1 MTGTA
6 DNLAPQAVL
15 LVSGDAKLVDR
26 LEQSLESLS
35 ETGKLMHVGRV
46 GEAVALLANI
56 SPDAILLDLTA
67 IDEPI
72 TSALAELS
80 GKCPLIALC
89 ADEPGARQNQ
99 ALTARQA
106 EAVDVFPRTQANG
119 PMLNQAIHHAIERAQ
134 HIRKIRQLE
143 EQLFHAQKMESL
155 GLLSGGVAHD
165 FNNLLVAILGHADVA
180 LRDTEDPQRVESCL
194 QGIKRA
200 SIRASD
206 LAAQLLSYTGKNEF
220 ELHPC
225 SLNRLIEE
233 MMQLLHASIAR
244 KVHLQLELADD
255 LPAVDMDPTQIR
267 QVVLNLITNAAESI
281 GENSGSIRVQTGLS
295 LLETPDADSQPSVQ
309 LTISDTGCGM
319 DEETLEQ
326 IFEPFFST
334 KVGGRGLGMAAVQGI
349 VARHKGVL
357 HAESQ
362 PDEGTTFQIAFP
374 ASSKPAETPTCQAE
388 HTPAPSSKTCRTVL
402 VIDDEE
408 DVREILQMMLES
420 TGLVVLTAADG
431 PEGIELFRRQSSHI
445 AAVLLDMTM
454 PRMSGVE
461 VLNELRVLDED
472 VPVLLCSGYGPQNTP
487 GKLPLDQIAGFIA
500 KPFEMDHLLE
510 TVFAVIEKSA
520 PPPAEQNDSNGDESP
535 SAHRSA
541 G

>member
-1 MTGTA
+1 M
-6 DNLAPQAVL
+6 
-15 LVSGDAKLVDR
+15 LVSSDAQLADR
-26 LEQSLESLS
+26 FEQSLESLS
-35 ETGKLMHVGRV
+35 ETGKLMHVARIK
-46 GEAVALLANI
+46 EAVALLANI
-56 SPDAILLDLTA
+56 APDAILLDLTA

-72 TSALAELS
+72 SSAVAELS
-80 GKCPLIALC
+80 ETCPLIALC
-89 ADEPGARQNQ
+89 ADEPDARQNQ
-99 ALTARQA
+99 ALAARQA
-106 EAVDVFPRTQANG
+106 GATDVFPRAQADG
-119 PMLNQAIHHAIERAQ
+119 PILNHAIHHAIEMVQNAK
-134 HIRKIRQLE
+134 KICQLE

-180 LRDTEDPQRVESCL
+180 LRDAGDRQRVESSL
-194 QGIKRA
+194 EGIKRA

-233 MMQLLHASIAR
+233 MMQLLHASIPR
-244 KVHLQLELADD
+244 KVDLQLQLAED

-281 GENSGSIRVQTGLS
+281 GEEAGSVCVQTGLG
-295 LLETPDADSQPSVQ
+295 LLETPDADSQPGAE

-362 PDEGTTFQIAFP
+362 PGVGTTFRIAFP
-374 ASSKPAETPTCQAE
+374 ASRKPARTPTQRGE

-431 PEGIELFRRQSSHI
+431 PEGIELFRQQSSHI

-454 PRMSGVE
+454 PRMGGVE
-461 VLNELRVLDED
+461 VLAELRRLDEGI
-472 VPVLLCSGYGPQNTP
+472 PVLLCSGYGPQNTP
-487 GKLPLDQIAGFIA
+487 AKLPLDQIAGFIA
-500 KPFEMDHLLE
+500 KPFEMDNLLE

-520 PPPAEQNDSNGDESP
+520 PASTDRDESPRDESP
-535 SAHRSA
+535 SASRSA